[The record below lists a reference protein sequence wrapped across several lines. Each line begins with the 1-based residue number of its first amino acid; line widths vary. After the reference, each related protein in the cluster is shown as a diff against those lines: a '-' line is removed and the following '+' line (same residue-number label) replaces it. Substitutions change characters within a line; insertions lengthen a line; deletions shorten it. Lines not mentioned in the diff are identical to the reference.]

1 METRPILISTG
12 NLNRQSLAGQVVIVT
27 GAGGGIGFEAA
38 RGLVWLGAHVII
50 AELNHKTGK
59 SAAEQINQEFGRGAC
74 TFIQTDVGDE
84 RSVANLARQALR
96 GQGRVDAVINNAT
109 IAPFGA
115 VKDKPIQDWDAS
127 YRVNLRGPVLL
138 AQAFLPG
145 MLQRNSGVFTCV
157 SSVGGA
163 YMGAYESFK
172 TAQVELARTL
182 AAELEGT
189 GVIAITIGP
198 GIVPTATAQAG
209 IAQIAPRYGKTTAE
223 FFEMY
228 KEHILSVEA
237 AGAGFA
243 AAIALAPRF
252 RGMEIGSI
260 QALIAAGIDVPQAN
274 QAARVVSLTGEA
286 KGLALALCQE
296 VKSTLAKEHSGW
308 TQRPLFERQWMLR
321 DFKQSAGMPAEEVLQ
336 ELEKLEYLL
345 QGEDLSGLAPFR
357 KTVEQVAR
365 YYRHYGE
372 LAQSGVKDAHK
383 RQEYLGTI
391 WGWQE
396 AAEKLGKMLE

>member
-1 METRPILISTG
+1 MKPGTR
-12 NLNRQSLAGQVVIVT
+12 
-27 GAGGGIGFEAA
+27 
-38 RGLVWLGAHVII
+38 VII
-50 AELNHKTGK
+50 AELNNKTGK
-59 SAAEQINQEFGRGAC
+59 SAAEQINQEFGPGVC

-84 RSVANLARQALR
+84 RSVANLVRLAL
-96 GQGRVDAVINNAT
+96 QGLGKVDAVINNAT

-138 AQAFLPG
+138 AQALLPA
-145 MLQRNSGVFTCV
+145 MLQRNSGVFVCV

-189 GVIAITIGP
+189 GVIAFTIGP

-209 IAQIAPRYGKTTAE
+209 IAQIAPLYGKTTAE

-228 KEHILSVEA
+228 KEHFLSVEA

-243 AAIALAPRF
+243 AAVALAPRF

-260 QALIAAGIDVPQAN
+260 QALIAAEIDIPQAS
-274 QAARVVSLTGEA
+274 QDAGTVSLSREA
-286 KGLALALCQE
+286 KEQALSLCRE
-296 VKSTLAKEHSGW
+296 VKSTLGKEHAGW
-308 TQRPLFERQWMLR
+308 KQRSLFERQWMLR
-321 DFKQSAGMPAEEVLQ
+321 DFKQSAGMAVEDALQ
-336 ELEKLEYLL
+336 ELDKLEELL
-345 QGEDLSGLAPFR
+345 QGEDPSGLAPFR
-357 KTVEQVAR
+357 KTVEQVGR
-365 YYRHYGE
+365 YFQHYAE
-372 LAQSGVKDAHK
+372 LAQSGIKDAQK
-383 RQEYLGTI
+383 REEYLGI
-391 WGWQE
+391 IRGWQE
-396 AAEKLGKMLE
+396 TAEKLAKMLQ